1 MVAQFFFDTNFN
13 VNFGGFNLENVK
25 NTLWETYRFAING
38 GLTENGQPVSA
49 EEVATLF
56 DQLIALAGA
65 VEALQK
71 AGGVAPLSP
80 EGEQQHV

>member
-1 MVAQFFFDTNFN
+1 MEK
-13 VNFGGFNLENVK
+13 GE
-25 NTLWETYRFAING
+25 
-38 GLTENGQPVSA
+38 PVSA

-71 AGGVAPLSP
+71 AGGGAPLLQ
-80 EGEQQHV
+80 EGGGDV